1 MTTVNTHH
9 SKNYIATTKRS
20 KGLPGLSS
28 WRLCAA
34 LSLLSLM
41 QAEPVLAQANWPT
54 RAIKIINPFPAGG
67 GTDAFARPLA
77 AKLPAELGQ
86 QVLIENIGGAGGTL
100 GAGNAS
106 RATGDGYTW
115 FMGAVHHTIAETL
128 YRKLSYS
135 LTRDFIPLTVAA
147 YVPSAVVIHPSIPA
161 RNIKE
166 FIAIEKKRTGKINYG
181 SAGYGTTHH
190 MNGELFN
197 LITGT
202 KLIHVPYKGA
212 GPLTQ
217 ALMSGEVDMAFDAMG
232 TAAPNIKSG
241 RLRALA
247 VTTAKRSELLPDV
260 PTLLESGINVDVTT
274 WYGLWAIKGTP
285 KPIMDRMHLA
295 TTKVLALP
303 EIKTIWSSLGAT
315 AGGQSPAEFE
325 KFIASEI
332 ESWGKVV
339 KASGAKV
346 EN

>member
-1 MTTVNTHH
+1 
-9 SKNYIATTKRS
+9 
-20 KGLPGLSS
+20 
-28 WRLCAA
+28 
-34 LSLLSLM
+34 
-41 QAEPVLAQANWPT
+41 
-54 RAIKIINPFPAGG
+54 
-67 GTDAFARPLA
+67 
-77 AKLPAELGQ
+77 
-86 QVLIENIGGAGGTL
+86 
-100 GAGNAS
+100 
-106 RATGDGYTW
+106 
-115 FMGAVHHTIAETL
+115 MGAVHHTIAETL